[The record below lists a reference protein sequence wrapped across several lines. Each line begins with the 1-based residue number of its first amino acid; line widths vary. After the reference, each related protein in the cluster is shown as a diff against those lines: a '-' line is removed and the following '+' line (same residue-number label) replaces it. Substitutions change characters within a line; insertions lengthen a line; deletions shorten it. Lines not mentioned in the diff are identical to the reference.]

1 MTLALKSELSSW
13 KRLVN
18 AIENGNVDKVSHVL
32 DTTDPAILLSHT
44 QSHVELEHPASR
56 MFGTELTNINA
67 LQLALIRGYS
77 PVAVVILDYI
87 CKKNATLK
95 SRFLSHT
102 DADGNTALH
111 FASFQNMTLLVVSM
125 LRFGANPY
133 TKNDKKLRP
142 LDCTYDEEVFQALMM
157 SQDLSK
163 SAPTTSF
170 NSVLLQKAATQ
181 NTAAQELPHTPP
193 DTNNIPQDYFDTPP
207 KSTRPTSKESS
218 ISIPTPPPSPT
229 TTSQCDNNRH
239 STLGKTKTRFCT
251 QAVLIDGCING
262 DTDSVQD
269 ALKDGAKINS
279 PHGAYDKS
287 PLMIA
292 LINMQEEVARM
303 LLSSSD
309 LNINYADSN
318 GWSALHYT
326 AAVGLWSLLVDMAM
340 KDGVDLDSISNN
352 NEMIEDCPEDRV
364 NKTKCKA
371 IIQRARQV
379 QKNNRKP
386 RRLPG
391 NAAKS

>member
-318 GWSALHYT
+318 GEWSEERKRCMT
-326 AAVGLWSLLVDMAM
+326 GN
-340 KDGVDLDSISNN
+340 G
-352 NEMIEDCPEDRV
+352 
-364 NKTKCKA
+364 KA
-371 IIQRARQV
+371 FV
-379 QKNNRKP
+379 C
-386 RRLPG
+386 
-391 NAAKS
+391 S

>member
-32 DTTDPAILLSHT
+32 DTIDPSLLLSHT
-44 QSHVELEHPASR
+44 HSHVELEHPASR
-56 MFGTELTNINA
+56 MFGTELRNVNA
-67 LQLALIRGYS
+67 LQLAIIRGYT
-77 PVAVVILDYI
+77 PVAVLILETI

-95 SRFLSHT
+95 SRFLNHT
-102 DADGNTALH
+102 CADGNTALH

-133 TKNDKKLRP
+133 AKNDKKLRP

-157 SQDLSK
+157 SQDFSK
-163 SAPTTSF
+163 SAPSTSF
-170 NSVLLQKAATQ
+170 NSVLLQKAASQKTTSQ
-181 NTAAQELPHTPP
+181 DLPHTPP

-207 KSTRPTSKESS
+207 KSTRPSSKESS

-229 TTSQCDNNRH
+229 TTNQSDPNAL
-239 STLGKTKTRFCT
+239 SVGKSKTRFCT

-269 ALKDGAKINS
+269 ALKNGAKINL

-292 LINMQEEVARM
+292 LINMQEEVARV
-303 LLSSSD
+303 LLSSDD
-309 LNINYADSN
+309 LNINYSDSN
-318 GWSALHYT
+318 G
-326 AAVGLWSLLVDMAM
+326 
-340 KDGVDLDSISNN
+340 
-352 NEMIEDCPEDRV
+352 
-364 NKTKCKA
+364 
-371 IIQRARQV
+371 Q
-379 QKNNRKP
+379 
-386 RRLPG
+386 
-391 NAAKS
+391 